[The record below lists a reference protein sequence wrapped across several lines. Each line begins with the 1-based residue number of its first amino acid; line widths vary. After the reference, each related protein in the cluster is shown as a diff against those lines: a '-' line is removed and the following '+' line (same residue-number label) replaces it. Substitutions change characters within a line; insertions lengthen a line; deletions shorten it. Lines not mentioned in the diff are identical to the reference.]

1 MTGQRARY
9 DTCTNLMKLTELE
22 EDVVLRNVLDKI
34 DRGFA
39 PWIVDVGDMANILLA
54 ERGV

>member
-1 MTGQRARY
+1 
-9 DTCTNLMKLTELE
+9 MKLTELE

-39 PWIVDVGDMANILLA
+39 PRVVDVGDMANILLA
-54 ERGV
+54 ERGARRVGKHWVNNFIKR